1 MQKKNRIEKIY
12 KEYMKVKEDNL
23 SKWSEN
29 FFFNLFSE
37 NNIFFLSFS
46 KPALAYLIARK
57 IIDEYEILSI
67 ATDVNNRRKGFSATL
82 LKKLLNRAKKEKI
95 KRILLEVSK
104 NNNAA
109 ISMYEKF
116 GFKKISERSNYYK
129 ENTKLVDAIIMER
142 RLVKCV

>member
-1 MQKKNRIEKIY
+1 MLPTGR
-12 KEYMKVKEDNL
+12 
-23 SKWSEN
+23 
-29 FFFNLFSE
+29 
-37 NNIFFLSFS
+37 
-46 KPALAYLIARK
+46 AYLIARK